1 VTHHVISLPPAL
13 SAKRSKIFCIRLTVQ
28 ERQQIEQLA
37 KHLNL
42 PDSTMARH
50 FVMEA
55 VAFHSQQVEEGAF
68 DRERS

>member
-1 VTHHVISLPPAL
+1 VRITSLPPTL
-13 SAKRSKIFCIRLTVQ
+13 SAKRSKIFCIRLTIQ

-37 KHLNL
+37 QHLNL

-55 VAFHSQQVEEGAF
+55 VAFHSQQVEGGAL
-68 DRERS
+68 DS

>member
-1 VTHHVISLPPAL
+1 MTHHVTSLPPTL
-13 SAKRSKIFCIRLTVQ
+13 SAKRCKIFCIRLTAQ

-37 KHLNL
+37 QNLNL

-55 VAFHSQQVEEGAF
+55 VAFHSQQVEEDTL
-68 DRERS
+68 DR

>member
-1 VTHHVISLPPAL
+1 MSHHVSSLPPAL
-13 SAKRSKIFCIRLTVQ
+13 SAKRSKIFCIRLTAH

-37 KHLNL
+37 QHLNL

-55 VAFHSQQVEEGAF
+55 VAFHSQQVEESAL
-68 DRERS
+68 DS